1 MIYLQQA
8 LYYLKKEQEKAI
20 EIYNKIF
27 IDKKYD
33 ALNVYLAMCYYKL
46 EYYDIV
52 LILVD
57 NFL

>member
-46 EYYDIV
+46 EYYDIA
-52 LILVD
+52 LNLVN

>member
-1 MIYLQQA
+1 MNFLQQA
-8 LYYLKKEQEKAI
+8 LYYLKKEQEEAI

-33 ALNVYLAMCYYKL
+33 ALNVYLAMCYYQL
-46 EYYDIV
+46 EYYDIA
-52 LILVD
+52 LNLVN